1 MAGGLVRGRSRSGER
16 IPSSMTAA
24 RFRQIVSALSG
35 TSEGAHMGHADFRL
49 DGRVF
54 ASLDRDER
62 WGSLKLTPA
71 EQQHFMSVAPPVF
84 VPASGAWG
92 VQGWTKV
99 DLSRADDEAV
109 GDALTCAWQQA
120 HGRSIPKARS
130 AKAVVASRPRQ
141 AANAQEPAV
150 NTPAAKRSAA
160 KKAAAKK
167 AVTRKAVTKKP
178 AAKKPAAATGAG
190 SGVAEVDAYLAAT
203 SPAVRPLLERIRSI
217 VRRVAPKAE
226 DVISYRMP
234 AFRLDGMLIY
244 YAPFKAHIGVFPP
257 VTGDADLQAALAPY
271 RGPKGNLRFPL
282 DAPMPW
288 ALIRRVV
295 LARVAEQQARRV
307 TPRARR

>member
-1 MAGGLVRGRSRSGER
+1 
-16 IPSSMTAA
+16 MTAA
-24 RFRQIVSALSG
+24 SFRQIVSAMSG

-71 EQQHFMSVAPPVF
+71 EQQHFMSVAPAVF

-99 DLSRADDEAV
+99 DLSRADEEAV

-120 HGRSIPKARS
+120 HARSIPKAQS
-130 AKAVVASRPRQ
+130 AKAVAAGRPRQ
-141 AANAQEPAV
+141 SASAQEPAV
-150 NTPAAKRSAA
+150 KTLAA

-167 AVTRKAVTKKP
+167 SVTRKTVTKRP
-178 AAKKPAAATGAG
+178 VAKKPAPTKGAG
-190 SGVAEVDAYLAAT
+190 PGVAEVEAYLATT
-203 SPAVRPLLERIRSI
+203 SPAVRPLLEKIRSI

-244 YAPFKAHIGVFPP
+244 YAPFKAHIGIFPP
-257 VTGDADLQAALAPY
+257 VTGDAALQAALAPY

-295 LARVAEQQARRV
+295 LARVAEQQARRA